1 MGVCVCDYVFVYLT
15 LCLCGIFIFEFF
27 NLYEILFMHMTLL
40 QEKDIKHR
48 MIYKI

>member
-1 MGVCVCDYVFVYLT
+1 MGVCVCDYVFVYMT
-15 LCLCGIFIFEFF
+15 LYLCCFFFEFF
-27 NLYEILFMHMTLL
+27 NSYEVLFMHMTLL